1 MENTNL
7 TALALTLGY
16 HSATQV
22 TRLEDIEKHL
32 SDIKNGLHMIVLDV
46 NAPDPDIDLPRPIR
60 TPEQT
65 KIEFM
70 KNF

>member
-22 TRLEDIEKHL
+22 NRLEDIEKHL

-46 NAPDPDIDLPRPIR
+46 NAPDIDLPRPILKILQYLR
-60 TPEQT
+60 TFYLF
-65 KIEFM
+65 K
-70 KNF
+70 